1 MQKPPA
7 GAQAGFGQLPFIRLL
22 VLNRLPLYSVFCRRL
37 SGPPPFRPPPL
48 PSGVRENGG
57 SNKDRVSVL
66 SLSSWAYFP
75 HLPPAHVMQ
84 QINSPALPGLAWEE
98 KKGEKKTI

>member
-1 MQKPPA
+1 MLSA
-7 GAQAGFGQLPFIRLL
+7 PFWSVSLL
-22 VLNRLPLYSVFCRRL
+22 
-37 SGPPPFRPPPL
+37 PPL
-48 PSGVRENGG
+48 PFGVLVNGC
-57 SNKDRVSVL
+57 SNKDCVSVL

-98 KKGEKKTI
+98 KKRKKKERKKTPPNSNTQLNESCLTKNTGEGES